1 VKKLVSLAIVCL
13 CCVSGCAERP
23 DILPAPEKKHLAPAV
38 ESRPEPLQCHDGTLP
53 ERPGPRPL
61 LTFPCDA
68 LPGEPCLTL
77 DGRRGI
83 VVRVGG
89 HPHCDP
95 TLVH

>member
-1 VKKLVSLAIVCL
+1 MKKFVSLAIACL
-13 CCVSGCAERP
+13 LGCAESP
-23 DILPAPEKKHLAPAV
+23 DILPAPEKKRVLAPTI
-38 ESRPEPLQCHDGTLP
+38 ESRPEPLQCHDGTLL

-77 DGRRGI
+77 DGRRGL
-83 VVRVGG
+83 VVRMGG